1 MEFRQERG
9 KSMQPDGFG
18 YRARV
23 GLIYI
28 ASSVT
33 MEPECYAMA
42 PDGVSIHT
50 ARIPLGKVTIEALSG
65 LANEGV
71 DRMLEATRLL
81 AMAPLHS
88 IVFACTSGSFVGGK
102 GYDEQ
107 IMAQMREVAP
117 GIPVTTTTTASVKA
131 LRAIG
136 ARRIVI
142 AAPYTRAVTDRAV
155 AYFGQHG
162 FEVLDS
168 SCLDIDEDHDFG
180 WTPPE
185 RVYDQVRRLSRCD
198 ADAVFISCT
207 NLRTIAILDALERDL
222 GKPVI
227 SATQASFWD
236 GVRLAGVQDGLP
248 QYGRLWSL

>member
-1 MEFRQERG
+1 
-9 KSMQPDGFG
+9 MQPDGFG

-50 ARIPLGKVTIEALSG
+50 ARIPLGTVSVEELTR
-65 LANEGV
+65 LANEGKE
-71 DRMLEATRLL
+71 RMLEATRLL
-81 AMAPLHS
+81 ATAPLHS
-88 IVFACTSGSFVGGK
+88 LVFACTSGSFVGGK
-102 GYDEQ
+102 GYDEK
-107 IMAQMREVAP
+107 IMAEMRAVAAD
-117 GIPVTTTTTASVKA
+117 IPVTTTTTASVKA
-131 LRAIG
+131 LRAAG
-136 ARRIVI
+136 AKRIVI
-142 AAPYTRAVTDRAV
+142 AAPYTREVTDRAV
-155 AYFGQHG
+155 SYFGQHG

-168 SCLDIDEDHDFG
+168 SCLDIDSDHEIG

-185 RVYDQVRRLSRCD
+185 RVYDQVRRLNRCD
-198 ADAVFISCT
+198 ADAIFISCT
-207 NLRTIAILDALERDL
+207 NLRTIAILEALEQDL

-248 QYGRLWSL
+248 QYGSLWSL